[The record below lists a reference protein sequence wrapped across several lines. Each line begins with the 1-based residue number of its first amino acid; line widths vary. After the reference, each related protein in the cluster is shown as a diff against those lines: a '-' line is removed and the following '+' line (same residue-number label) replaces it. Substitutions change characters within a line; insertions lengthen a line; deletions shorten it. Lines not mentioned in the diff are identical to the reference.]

1 MGSMF
6 RAVIPRAFGESPPF
20 SLGAE
25 EEIFVVDRRRLA
37 PAVVPADVFDEGR
50 IKPELMAA
58 VVELET
64 GICGGAQELLD
75 TLRDLRLDLV
85 GRLSEHG
92 LAPAATGTWPTA
104 VPEEQEITPEEGYL
118 RFVEFAGSSAR
129 RQFCSGLHV
138 HVGVESPEAC
148 LTALE
153 SILPW
158 LPLVLALSANSPWLA
173 GRETGLAST
182 RAEILALLPR
192 SGSPPVFA
200 SYGNWERYA
209 ERLLDL
215 GLADTYRRIW
225 WDARPHPGFGTLEVR
240 MPDQPTRVEVSA
252 ALAALVQALV
262 ATAERGAPA
271 DRGVYAE
278 NRWAALRFGRAA
290 RLVHSDGTR
299 LAPVAELLD
308 ELLERVGPKAEEL
321 GSAGLLEPLRDHDGA
336 RDQLEL
342 GRREGL
348 AVLCRRLVDLT

>member
-1 MGSMF
+1 
-6 RAVIPRAFGESPPF
+6 VIPRAFGESEPF

-25 EEIFVVDRRRLA
+25 EDLFVVDRRRLE
-37 PAVVPADVFDEGR
+37 PVLVPPEVFDGGR

-64 GICGGAQELLD
+64 GICGDAGELLA
-75 TLRDLRLDLV
+75 TLRELRLDLL
-85 GRLSEHG
+85 GRLSELG

-104 VPEEQEITPEEGYL
+104 VPEEQEVTPEEGYL
-118 RFVEFAGSSAR
+118 RFIEFAGSSAR

-158 LPLVLALSANSPWLA
+158 LPLVLAVSANSPWLA

-192 SGSPPVFA
+192 SGAPPLFD
-200 SYGNWERYA
+200 SYGEWERYA
-209 ERLLDL
+209 KRLLEL
-215 GLADTYRRIW
+215 ELADTYRRIW

-240 MPDQPTRVEVSA
+240 IPDQPTLVEGSA

-262 ATAERGAPA
+262 AAAEPGAPA
-271 DRGVYAE
+271 DRGIYAE
-278 NRWAALRFGRAA
+278 NRWAAFRHGRAA
-290 RLVHSDGTR
+290 RLIHPDGTR
-299 LAPVAELLD
+299 IAPVDELLD

-321 GSAGLLEPLRDHDGA
+321 GSAGLLRPLARLDGA
-336 RDQLEL
+336 REQLEV
-342 GRREGL
+342 GRSEGL
-348 AVLCRRLVDLT
+348 AALCRRLIDLT